1 GGYFFAETQYG
12 ETAQLEKLRSAI
24 KNKEHVILEDLL
36 TAENITADY
45 YEKFTTYFN
54 ENPEQLDQFISE
66 LETEM
71 TENKDAAYFIEVLE
85 TEKLLFLFPQY
96 HYAIQP
102 VTVNASANFEKTIIT
117 ISDLET
123 YEIEEP

>member
-1 GGYFFAETQYG
+1 CGEQLNAHANFCKSCGAALSSPTAHESVTHPEIKKPRKPVNKKKLLISLSTAFIALLAISIGGYFFAETQYG

-54 ENPEQLDQFISE
+54 EN
-66 LETEM
+66 
-71 TENKDAAYFIEVLE
+71 
-85 TEKLLFLFPQY
+85 
-96 HYAIQP
+96 
-102 VTVNASANFEKTIIT
+102 
-117 ISDLET
+117 
-123 YEIEEP
+123 